1 MCVNPSDSH
10 SEEPML
16 LQETHGLLV
25 FGTKNRG
32 QPLKVVQDLGSGV
45 QIPTCDFTND
55 EGMGQDLSIQER
67 LPQLCVAMPEVVYP
81 NRGIGQNHRPLRLGR
96 FRGAAWK

>member
-1 MCVNPSDSH
+1 VCVNQSDSL
-10 SEEPML
+10 SEEPVL
-16 LQETHGLLV
+16 LQETQDLLV
-25 FGTKNRG
+25 FGKKNGG

-81 NRGIGQNHRPLRLGR
+81 NRGIG
-96 FRGAAWK
+96 